1 MENMKEI
8 VCKNCIRYLGETR
21 LKLVEIER
29 LMGVSNST
37 VQRWK
42 NGTQAPELDKIDKL
56 AEVLGIR
63 TIDFFLDTDGS
74 DPEIPETSK
83 DQSLEIIQQIASLG
97 PSELEILMD
106 TLKALSKPLPVK
118 AQKKKEA

>member
-8 VCKNCIRYLGETR
+8 VCKNCTR
-21 LKLVEIER
+21 FLENTSLKLVEIER

-42 NGTQAPELDKIDKL
+42 NGTQAPELDKIDRL
-56 AEVLGIR
+56 AEVLGVR
-63 TIDFFLDTDGS
+63 TIDFFLVPGIS
-74 DPEIPETSK
+74 YSEIPGSSK
-83 DQSLEIIQQIASLG
+83 DQSLELIQQIASLG

-106 TLKALSKPLPVK
+106 TLKALSKPLPAK